1 MVAAPKLN
9 QKAKHKGQ
17 VKRAIKNLQIALLN
31 RDLDFIYKY

>member
-17 VKRAIKNLQIALLN
+17 VKRATKNLQIELLN
-31 RDLDFIYKY
+31 RDLDFMYKY